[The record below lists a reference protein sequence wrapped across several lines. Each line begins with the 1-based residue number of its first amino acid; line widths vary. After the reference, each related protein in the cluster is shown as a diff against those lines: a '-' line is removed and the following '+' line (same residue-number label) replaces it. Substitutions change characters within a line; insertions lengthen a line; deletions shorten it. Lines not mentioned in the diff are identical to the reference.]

1 MSNDIAITSQ
11 PGATVG
17 TAAAIFS
24 PEGMDRL
31 VRFATLMAD
40 SKATVPAHLAGKPA
54 DCLAVTMQ
62 AAQWGMNP
70 FAVAQKTHVV
80 NGTLGY
86 EAQLVNAV
94 VSSSNLLATR
104 LNYRWDGDWSKVNG
118 KSDKSPSL
126 TVTVWATLKGES
138 EPRELTISMAQA
150 GVRNSPLWEQDPR
163 QQLAYLCVK
172 RWARLNAPDVLLG
185 VYTPDELQETA
196 PRVERDITPTPA
208 TASGMNKLIN
218 SKPEQHQEEKP
229 KSSDDRDP
237 DEMLMSFTDAAG
249 KAESVEKLDLI
260 FNGGVWPDGKK
271 RPGAK
276 DALSGKWLEM
286 AEDVYNVRRN
296 ELNEVPMYHHRGA
309 AAPHL
314 QPREVFMKGAFGKKE
329 LLAVVPLSW
338 STIDRLEQAGEFP
351 SRFWITDRRC
361 AWDQSEVEAWLD
373 KRKAASPATFTGK
386 KPPVDRRVYRPVSAA
401 A

>member
-24 PEGMDRL
+24 PEGMNQL
-31 VRFATLMAD
+31 VRFAELMAQ
-40 SKATVPAHLAGKPA
+40 SKATLPQHLAGKPA

-94 VSSSNLLATR
+94 VSSSNLLTSR

-118 KSDKSPSL
+118 KTDKSPSL
-126 TVTVWATLKGES
+126 TVTVSAVIKGES

-172 RWARLNAPDVLLG
+172 RWARLHAPDVLLG
-185 VYTPDELQETA
+185 MYTPDELQETA
-196 PRVERDITPTPA
+196 PRVERDITPPAA
-208 TASGMNKLIN
+208 TASGMNRMIN
-218 SKPEQHQEEKP
+218 AKPEQNQEEQTRKA
-229 KSSDDRDP
+229 DDRDP
-237 DEMLMSFTDAAG
+237 DEILAAFTGAAMNYNTVADLDNAY
-249 KAESVEKLDLI
+249 KYVAKKL
-260 FNGGVWPDGKK
+260 
-271 RPGAK
+271 AK
-276 DALSGKWLEM
+276 DDERLAK
-286 AEDVYNVRRN
+286 ATDVYSIRRD
-296 ELNEVPMYHHRGA
+296 ELNEVPM
-309 AAPHL
+309 
-314 QPREVFMKGAFGKKE
+314 
-329 LLAVVPLSW
+329 
-338 STIDRLEQAGEFP
+338 
-351 SRFWITDRRC
+351 
-361 AWDQSEVEAWLD
+361 
-373 KRKAASPATFTGK
+373 
-386 KPPVDRRVYRPVSAA
+386 
-401 A
+401 

>member
-40 SKATVPAHLAGKPA
+40 SKATVPQHLAGKPA

-94 VSSSNLLATR
+94 VSSSNLLSTR

-126 TVTVWATLKGES
+126 TVTVSAVLKGEA

-172 RWARLNAPDVLLG
+172 RWARLHAPDVLLG
-185 VYTPDELQETA
+185 VYTPDELQETT
-196 PRVERDITPTPA
+196 PRVERDITPPAA
-208 TASGMNKLIN
+208 TAQGMNSLIN
-218 SKPEQHQEEKP
+218 SKPEQKQEERQQHK
-229 KSSDDRDP
+229 DDRGP
-237 DEMLMSFTDAAG
+237 EEILHAFSGAAMNYNTQADLD
-249 KAESVEKLDLI
+249 KAYKYVAQKLAGDDDLL
-260 FNGGVWPDGKK
+260 
-271 RPGAK
+271 AK
-276 DALSGKWLEM
+276 AT
-286 AEDVYNVRRN
+286 DVYTIRCD
-296 ELNEVPMYHHRGA
+296 ELNEVPM
-309 AAPHL
+309 
-314 QPREVFMKGAFGKKE
+314 
-329 LLAVVPLSW
+329 
-338 STIDRLEQAGEFP
+338 
-351 SRFWITDRRC
+351 
-361 AWDQSEVEAWLD
+361 
-373 KRKAASPATFTGK
+373 
-386 KPPVDRRVYRPVSAA
+386 
-401 A
+401 

>member
-11 PGATVG
+11 HSATVG

-24 PEGMDRL
+24 PEGMNQL
-31 VRFATLMAD
+31 VRFAGLMAE

-118 KSDKSPSL
+118 KTDKSPNL

-163 QQLAYLCVK
+163 QQLAYLCTK
-172 RWARLNAPDVLLG
+172 RWGRLHAPDVLLG
-185 VYTPDELQETA
+185 VYTPDELQEVK
-196 PRVERDITPTPA
+196 PRVERDVTPSPA
-208 TASGMNKLIN
+208 TAAGMNKLIN
-218 SKPEQHQEEKP
+218 AQPEQPQDERK
-229 KSSDDRDP
+229 KADGRDP
-237 DEMLMSFTDAAG
+237 EEMLTAFTDAAMNYNTVADLD
-249 KAESVEKLDLI
+249 KAYKYV
-260 FNGGVWPDGKK
+260 
-271 RPGAK
+271 AK
-276 DALSGKWLEM
+276 NLADDEDRLAK
-286 AEDVYNVRRN
+286 ATDVYSIRRD
-296 ELNEVPMYHHRGA
+296 ELNEVPM
-309 AAPHL
+309 
-314 QPREVFMKGAFGKKE
+314 
-329 LLAVVPLSW
+329 
-338 STIDRLEQAGEFP
+338 
-351 SRFWITDRRC
+351 
-361 AWDQSEVEAWLD
+361 
-373 KRKAASPATFTGK
+373 
-386 KPPVDRRVYRPVSAA
+386 
-401 A
+401 

>member
-24 PEGMDRL
+24 PEGMNQL
-31 VRFATLMAD
+31 VRFAELMAC
-40 SKATVPAHLAGKPA
+40 SKATVPAHLAGKPS

-94 VSSSNLLATR
+94 VSSSNLLSTR

-126 TVTVWATLKGES
+126 TVTVSAVLKGEA

-172 RWARLNAPDVLLG
+172 RWARLHAPDVLLG
-185 VYTPDELQETA
+185 VYTPDELQEAT
-196 PRVERDITPTPA
+196 PRVERDITPPAA
-208 TASGMNKLIN
+208 TAQGMNSLIN
-218 SKPEQHQEEKP
+218 SKPEQKQEERQQHK
-229 KSSDDRDP
+229 DDRGP
-237 DEMLMSFTDAAG
+237 EEILHAFSGAAMNYNTQADLD
-249 KAESVEKLDLI
+249 KAYKYVAQKLAGDDDLL
-260 FNGGVWPDGKK
+260 
-271 RPGAK
+271 AK
-276 DALSGKWLEM
+276 AT
-286 AEDVYNVRRN
+286 DVYTIRCD
-296 ELNEVPMYHHRGA
+296 ELNEVPM
-309 AAPHL
+309 
-314 QPREVFMKGAFGKKE
+314 
-329 LLAVVPLSW
+329 
-338 STIDRLEQAGEFP
+338 
-351 SRFWITDRRC
+351 
-361 AWDQSEVEAWLD
+361 
-373 KRKAASPATFTGK
+373 
-386 KPPVDRRVYRPVSAA
+386 
-401 A
+401 

>member
-104 LNYRWDGDWSKVNG
+104 LNYKWDGDWSKVSG
-118 KSDKSPSL
+118 KTDKSPSL

-138 EPRELTISMAQA
+138 EPRTLTISMAQA

-172 RWARLNAPDVLLG
+172 RWARLHAPNVLLG
-185 VYTPDELQETA
+185 VYTPDELQEAA
-196 PRVERDITPTPA
+196 PRVERDITPPA
-208 TASGMNKLIN
+208 STAAGMNQLIN
-218 SKPEQHQEEKP
+218 SQPDQHHEEKA
-229 KSSDDRDP
+229 KKTDDRAPEDILSGFSSAAMAARNVAEL
-237 DEMLMSFTDAAG
+237 DKAYKYAAHRLAGNQELLDAAT
-249 KAESVEKLDLI
+249 
-260 FNGGVWPDGKK
+260 
-271 RPGAK
+271 
-276 DALSGKWLEM
+276 
-286 AEDVYNVRRN
+286 DVYGIRKD
-296 ELNEVPMYHHRGA
+296 ELNEVPM
-309 AAPHL
+309 
-314 QPREVFMKGAFGKKE
+314 
-329 LLAVVPLSW
+329 
-338 STIDRLEQAGEFP
+338 
-351 SRFWITDRRC
+351 
-361 AWDQSEVEAWLD
+361 
-373 KRKAASPATFTGK
+373 
-386 KPPVDRRVYRPVSAA
+386 
-401 A
+401 

>member
-1 MSNDIAITSQ
+1 MSNELSLTST
-11 PGATVG
+11 PSATIG

-104 LNYRWDGDWSKVNG
+104 LNYRWDGDWTKVNG
-118 KSDKSPSL
+118 KTDKSPNL
-126 TVTVWATLKGES
+126 TVTVSAVLKGEADA
-138 EPRELTISMAQA
+138 RELTISMAQA

-172 RWARLNAPDVLLG
+172 RWARLHAPDVLLG

-208 TASGMNKLIN
+208 TASGMNQLIN
-218 SKPEQHQEEKP
+218 AQPEKHQEDKA
-229 KSSDDRDP
+229 KKADDRAPEDILSGFSSAAMAARNVA
-237 DEMLMSFTDAAG
+237 ELEKAYKYAALRLAGHQTLLDAAT
-249 KAESVEKLDLI
+249 
-260 FNGGVWPDGKK
+260 
-271 RPGAK
+271 
-276 DALSGKWLEM
+276 
-286 AEDVYNVRRN
+286 DVYGIRKD
-296 ELNEVPMYHHRGA
+296 ELNEVPM
-309 AAPHL
+309 
-314 QPREVFMKGAFGKKE
+314 
-329 LLAVVPLSW
+329 
-338 STIDRLEQAGEFP
+338 
-351 SRFWITDRRC
+351 
-361 AWDQSEVEAWLD
+361 
-373 KRKAASPATFTGK
+373 
-386 KPPVDRRVYRPVSAA
+386 
-401 A
+401 

>member
-104 LNYRWDGDWSKVNG
+104 LNYKWDGDWSKVSG
-118 KSDKSPSL
+118 KTEKSPSL

-138 EPRELTISMAQA
+138 EPRTLTISMAQA

-172 RWARLNAPDVLLG
+172 RWARLHAPDVLLG
-185 VYTPDELQETA
+185 VYTPDELQEAA
-196 PRVERDITPTPA
+196 PRVERDITPPA
-208 TASGMNKLIN
+208 STAAGMNQLIN
-218 SKPEQHQEEKP
+218 SQPDQHHEEKA
-229 KSSDDRDP
+229 KKTDDRAPEDILSGFSSAAMAARNVAEL
-237 DEMLMSFTDAAG
+237 DKAYKYAAHRLAGNQELLDAAT
-249 KAESVEKLDLI
+249 
-260 FNGGVWPDGKK
+260 
-271 RPGAK
+271 
-276 DALSGKWLEM
+276 
-286 AEDVYNVRRN
+286 DVYGIRKD
-296 ELNEVPMYHHRGA
+296 ELNEVPM
-309 AAPHL
+309 
-314 QPREVFMKGAFGKKE
+314 
-329 LLAVVPLSW
+329 
-338 STIDRLEQAGEFP
+338 
-351 SRFWITDRRC
+351 
-361 AWDQSEVEAWLD
+361 
-373 KRKAASPATFTGK
+373 
-386 KPPVDRRVYRPVSAA
+386 
-401 A
+401 

>member
-24 PEGMDRL
+24 PEGMNQL
-31 VRFATLMAD
+31 VRFAELMAC
-40 SKATVPAHLAGKPA
+40 SKATVPAHLAGKPS

-94 VSSSNLLATR
+94 VSSSNLLSTR

-126 TVTVWATLKGES
+126 TVTVSAVLKGEA

-172 RWARLNAPDVLLG
+172 RWARLHAPDVLLG
-185 VYTPDELQETA
+185 VYTPDELQEAT
-196 PRVERDITPTPA
+196 PRVERDITPPAA
-208 TASGMNKLIN
+208 TAQGMNSLIN
-218 SKPEQHQEEKP
+218 SKPEQKQEDRQQHK
-229 KSSDDRDP
+229 DDRGPEEILHAFSGAAMNYNTQADL
-237 DEMLMSFTDAAG
+237 DKAYKYVAQKLAGDDDMLA
-249 KAESVEKLDLI
+249 KAT
-260 FNGGVWPDGKK
+260 
-271 RPGAK
+271 
-276 DALSGKWLEM
+276 
-286 AEDVYNVRRN
+286 DVYTIRCD
-296 ELNEVPMYHHRGA
+296 ELNEVPM
-309 AAPHL
+309 
-314 QPREVFMKGAFGKKE
+314 
-329 LLAVVPLSW
+329 
-338 STIDRLEQAGEFP
+338 
-351 SRFWITDRRC
+351 
-361 AWDQSEVEAWLD
+361 
-373 KRKAASPATFTGK
+373 
-386 KPPVDRRVYRPVSAA
+386 
-401 A
+401 

>member
-11 PGATVG
+11 HNATVG

-24 PEGMDRL
+24 PEGMNQL
-31 VRFATLMAD
+31 VKFAELMAQ
-40 SKATVPAHLAGKPA
+40 SKATVPAHLAGKTA

-104 LNYRWDGDWSKVNG
+104 LNYRWDGDWSNVNG
-118 KSDKSPSL
+118 KNDKSPGL

-138 EPRELTISMAQA
+138 EPRTLTISMQQA

-172 RWARLNAPDVLLG
+172 RWSRLHAPDVLLG
-185 VYTPDELQETA
+185 VYTPDELQEAA
-196 PRVERDITPTPA
+196 PRVERDVTPTPA
-208 TASGMNKLIN
+208 TASGMNALIN
-218 SKPEQHQEEKP
+218 AKPEQTK
-229 KSSDDRDP
+229 KSDDRDP
-237 DEMLMSFTDAAG
+237 DEMLKAFTEAAG
-249 KAESVEKLDLI
+249 NAESVEKLDLI
-260 FNGGVWPDGKK
+260 FNGGVWPDKKK

-276 DALSGKWLEM
+276 DALTGKWLEM
-286 AEDVYNVRRN
+286 ADDVYNVRRD
-296 ELNEVPMYHHRGA
+296 ELNEIPM
-309 AAPHL
+309 
-314 QPREVFMKGAFGKKE
+314 
-329 LLAVVPLSW
+329 
-338 STIDRLEQAGEFP
+338 
-351 SRFWITDRRC
+351 
-361 AWDQSEVEAWLD
+361 
-373 KRKAASPATFTGK
+373 
-386 KPPVDRRVYRPVSAA
+386 
-401 A
+401 

>member
-24 PEGMDRL
+24 PEGMNQL
-31 VRFATLMAD
+31 VRFAELMSQ
-40 SKATVPAHLAGKPA
+40 SKATVPQHLAGKPA

-118 KSDKSPSL
+118 KTDKSPNL

-138 EPRELTISMAQA
+138 APRELTISMAQA

-172 RWARLNAPDVLLG
+172 RWARLHSPDVLLG

-196 PRVERDITPTPA
+196 PRVERDITPAPA

-218 SKPEQHQEEKP
+218 SKTEQKQEEHDAGRK
-229 KSSDDRDP
+229 KDDRSP
-237 DEMLMSFTDAAG
+237 
-249 KAESVEKLDLI
+249 EKLLSDFSAYAGGAVTVEELDSAYTAVAKRLSANQDLL
-260 FNGGVWPDGKK
+260 DK
-271 RPGAK
+271 AT
-276 DALSGKWLEM
+276 
-286 AEDVYNVRRN
+286 DVYSIRRD
-296 ELNEVPMYHHRGA
+296 ELNEVPM
-309 AAPHL
+309 
-314 QPREVFMKGAFGKKE
+314 
-329 LLAVVPLSW
+329 
-338 STIDRLEQAGEFP
+338 
-351 SRFWITDRRC
+351 
-361 AWDQSEVEAWLD
+361 
-373 KRKAASPATFTGK
+373 
-386 KPPVDRRVYRPVSAA
+386 
-401 A
+401 

>member
-40 SKATVPAHLAGKPA
+40 SKATVPQHLAGKPA

-94 VSSSNLLATR
+94 VSSSNLLSTR

-126 TVTVWATLKGES
+126 TVTVSAVLKGEA

-172 RWARLNAPDVLLG
+172 RWARLHAPDVLLG
-185 VYTPDELQETA
+185 VYTPDELQETT
-196 PRVERDITPTPA
+196 PRVERDITPPAA
-208 TASGMNKLIN
+208 TAQGMNSLIN
-218 SKPEQHQEEKP
+218 SKPEQKKEERQQHK
-229 KSSDDRDP
+229 DDRDP
-237 DEMLMSFTDAAG
+237 EEILHAFSGAAMNYNTQADLD
-249 KAESVEKLDLI
+249 KAYKYVAQKLAGDDDLL
-260 FNGGVWPDGKK
+260 
-271 RPGAK
+271 AK
-276 DALSGKWLEM
+276 AT
-286 AEDVYNVRRN
+286 DVYTIRCD
-296 ELNEVPMYHHRGA
+296 ELNEVPM
-309 AAPHL
+309 
-314 QPREVFMKGAFGKKE
+314 
-329 LLAVVPLSW
+329 
-338 STIDRLEQAGEFP
+338 
-351 SRFWITDRRC
+351 
-361 AWDQSEVEAWLD
+361 
-373 KRKAASPATFTGK
+373 
-386 KPPVDRRVYRPVSAA
+386 
-401 A
+401 

>member
-40 SKATVPAHLAGKPA
+40 SKATVPQHLAGKPA

-126 TVTVWATLKGES
+126 TVTVSATLKGES

-172 RWARLNAPDVLLG
+172 RWARLHAPDVLLG
-185 VYTPDELQETA
+185 VYTPDELQESQ
-196 PRVERDITPTPA
+196 PRVERDITPAPA

-218 SKPEQHQEEKP
+218 TKPEHSQEERQTR
-229 KSSDDRDP
+229 SQ
-237 DEMLMSFTDAAG
+237 DEILASFTDAAG
-249 KAESVEKLDLI
+249 KAETVEKLDLI
-260 FNGGVWPDGKK
+260 FNGGTWPDGKK
-271 RPGAK
+271 RPGAC
-276 DALSGKWLEM
+276 DAMSDKWLEM
-286 AEDVYNVRRN
+286 ATDVYNIRRD
-296 ELNEVPMYHHRGA
+296 ELNEIQM
-309 AAPHL
+309 
-314 QPREVFMKGAFGKKE
+314 
-329 LLAVVPLSW
+329 
-338 STIDRLEQAGEFP
+338 
-351 SRFWITDRRC
+351 
-361 AWDQSEVEAWLD
+361 
-373 KRKAASPATFTGK
+373 
-386 KPPVDRRVYRPVSAA
+386 
-401 A
+401 

>member
-24 PEGMDRL
+24 PEGMDGL

-104 LNYRWDGDWSKVNG
+104 LNYKWDGDWSKVSG
-118 KSDKSPSL
+118 KTDKSPSL

-138 EPRELTISMAQA
+138 EPRTLTISMAQA

-172 RWARLNAPDVLLG
+172 RWARLHAPDVLLG
-185 VYTPDELQETA
+185 VYTPDELQEAA
-196 PRVERDITPTPA
+196 PRVERDITPPA
-208 TASGMNKLIN
+208 STAAGMNQLIN
-218 SKPEQHQEEKP
+218 SHPDQHHEEKA
-229 KSSDDRDP
+229 KKTDDRAPEDILSGFSSAAMAARNVAEL
-237 DEMLMSFTDAAG
+237 DKAYKYAAHRLAGNQELLDAAT
-249 KAESVEKLDLI
+249 
-260 FNGGVWPDGKK
+260 
-271 RPGAK
+271 
-276 DALSGKWLEM
+276 
-286 AEDVYNVRRN
+286 DVYGIRKD
-296 ELNEVPMYHHRGA
+296 ELNEVPM
-309 AAPHL
+309 
-314 QPREVFMKGAFGKKE
+314 
-329 LLAVVPLSW
+329 
-338 STIDRLEQAGEFP
+338 
-351 SRFWITDRRC
+351 
-361 AWDQSEVEAWLD
+361 
-373 KRKAASPATFTGK
+373 
-386 KPPVDRRVYRPVSAA
+386 
-401 A
+401 

>member
-104 LNYRWDGDWSKVNG
+104 LNYRWDGDWSRISG
-118 KSDKSPSL
+118 KTDKSPNL

-196 PRVERDITPTPA
+196 PRVERDITPAPA

-218 SKPEQHQEEKP
+218 SKPEQKQEEHDAGRK
-229 KSSDDRDP
+229 KDDRSP
-237 DEMLMSFTDAAG
+237 
-249 KAESVEKLDLI
+249 EKLLSDFSAYAGGAVTVEELDSAYTAVAKRLSANQDLL
-260 FNGGVWPDGKK
+260 DK
-271 RPGAK
+271 AT
-276 DALSGKWLEM
+276 
-286 AEDVYNVRRN
+286 DVYTIRRD
-296 ELNEVPMYHHRGA
+296 ELNEVPM
-309 AAPHL
+309 
-314 QPREVFMKGAFGKKE
+314 
-329 LLAVVPLSW
+329 
-338 STIDRLEQAGEFP
+338 
-351 SRFWITDRRC
+351 
-361 AWDQSEVEAWLD
+361 
-373 KRKAASPATFTGK
+373 
-386 KPPVDRRVYRPVSAA
+386 
-401 A
+401 

>member
-80 NGTLGY
+80 NGSLGY

-94 VSSSNLLATR
+94 VSSSNLLSTR

-126 TVTVWATLKGES
+126 TVTVSAVLKGES

-172 RWARLNAPDVLLG
+172 RWARLHAPDVLLG

-196 PRVERDITPTPA
+196 PRVERDITPPSS
-208 TASGMNKLIN
+208 TAAGMNSLIN
-218 SKPEQHQEEKP
+218 AKPDKQHEERTR
-229 KSSDDRDP
+229 KSDGRDP
-237 DEMLMSFTDAAG
+237 DEMLTAFTDAAMNYNTIADLD
-249 KAESVEKLDLI
+249 KAYKYV
-260 FNGGVWPDGKK
+260 
-271 RPGAK
+271 AK
-276 DALSGKWLEM
+276 NLANDDERLSK
-286 AEDVYNVRRN
+286 ATDVYTIRRD
-296 ELNEVPMYHHRGA
+296 ELNEVPM
-309 AAPHL
+309 
-314 QPREVFMKGAFGKKE
+314 
-329 LLAVVPLSW
+329 
-338 STIDRLEQAGEFP
+338 
-351 SRFWITDRRC
+351 
-361 AWDQSEVEAWLD
+361 
-373 KRKAASPATFTGK
+373 
-386 KPPVDRRVYRPVSAA
+386 
-401 A
+401 

>member
-11 PGATVG
+11 PSATVG

-31 VRFATLMAD
+31 VRFANLMAD

-104 LNYRWDGDWSKVNG
+104 LNYKWDGDWSKVSG
-118 KSDKSPSL
+118 KTDKSPSL

-138 EPRELTISMAQA
+138 EPRTLTISMAQA

-172 RWARLNAPDVLLG
+172 RWARLHAPDVLLG

-196 PRVERDITPTPA
+196 PRVERDITPPA
-208 TASGMNKLIN
+208 STAAGMNQLIN
-218 SKPEQHQEEKP
+218 SHPDQHHEEKA
-229 KSSDDRDP
+229 KKTDDRAPEDILSGFSSAAMAARNVAEL
-237 DEMLMSFTDAAG
+237 DKAYKYAAHRLAGNQELLDAAT
-249 KAESVEKLDLI
+249 
-260 FNGGVWPDGKK
+260 
-271 RPGAK
+271 
-276 DALSGKWLEM
+276 
-286 AEDVYNVRRN
+286 DVYGIRKD
-296 ELNEVPMYHHRGA
+296 ELNEVPM
-309 AAPHL
+309 
-314 QPREVFMKGAFGKKE
+314 
-329 LLAVVPLSW
+329 
-338 STIDRLEQAGEFP
+338 
-351 SRFWITDRRC
+351 
-361 AWDQSEVEAWLD
+361 
-373 KRKAASPATFTGK
+373 
-386 KPPVDRRVYRPVSAA
+386 
-401 A
+401 

>member
-24 PEGMDRL
+24 PEGMNQL
-31 VRFATLMAD
+31 VRFAELMAC
-40 SKATVPAHLAGKPA
+40 SKATVPAHLAGKPS

-94 VSSSNLLATR
+94 VSSSNLLSTR

-126 TVTVWATLKGES
+126 TVTVSAVLKGEA

-172 RWARLNAPDVLLG
+172 RWARLHAPDVLLG
-185 VYTPDELQETA
+185 VYTPDELQEAT
-196 PRVERDITPTPA
+196 PRVERDITPPAA
-208 TASGMNKLIN
+208 TAQGMNSMIN
-218 SKPEQHQEEKP
+218 SKPEQKQEERQQHK
-229 KSSDDRDP
+229 DDRGP
-237 DEMLMSFTDAAG
+237 EEILHAFSGAAMNYNTQADLD
-249 KAESVEKLDLI
+249 KAYKYVAQKLAGDDDLL
-260 FNGGVWPDGKK
+260 
-271 RPGAK
+271 AK
-276 DALSGKWLEM
+276 AT
-286 AEDVYNVRRN
+286 DVYTIRCD
-296 ELNEVPMYHHRGA
+296 ELNEVPM
-309 AAPHL
+309 
-314 QPREVFMKGAFGKKE
+314 
-329 LLAVVPLSW
+329 
-338 STIDRLEQAGEFP
+338 
-351 SRFWITDRRC
+351 
-361 AWDQSEVEAWLD
+361 
-373 KRKAASPATFTGK
+373 
-386 KPPVDRRVYRPVSAA
+386 
-401 A
+401 

>member
-104 LNYRWDGDWSKVNG
+104 LNYKWDGDWSKVSG
-118 KSDKSPSL
+118 KTDKSPSL

-138 EPRELTISMAQA
+138 EPRTLTISMAQA

-172 RWARLNAPDVLLG
+172 RWARLHAPDVLLG
-185 VYTPDELQETA
+185 VYTPDELQEAA
-196 PRVERDITPTPA
+196 PRVERDITPPA
-208 TASGMNKLIN
+208 STAAGMNQLIN
-218 SKPEQHQEEKP
+218 SQPDQHHEEKA
-229 KSSDDRDP
+229 KKTDDRAPEDILSGFSSAAMAARNVAEL
-237 DEMLMSFTDAAG
+237 DKAYKYAAHRLAGNQELLDAAT
-249 KAESVEKLDLI
+249 
-260 FNGGVWPDGKK
+260 
-271 RPGAK
+271 
-276 DALSGKWLEM
+276 
-286 AEDVYNVRRN
+286 DVYGIRKD
-296 ELNEVPMYHHRGA
+296 ELNEVHM
-309 AAPHL
+309 
-314 QPREVFMKGAFGKKE
+314 
-329 LLAVVPLSW
+329 
-338 STIDRLEQAGEFP
+338 
-351 SRFWITDRRC
+351 
-361 AWDQSEVEAWLD
+361 
-373 KRKAASPATFTGK
+373 
-386 KPPVDRRVYRPVSAA
+386 
-401 A
+401 

>member
-24 PEGMDRL
+24 PEGMNQL
-31 VRFATLMAD
+31 VRFAELMSQ
-40 SKATVPAHLAGKPA
+40 SKATVPQHLAGKPA

-118 KSDKSPSL
+118 KTDKSPSL

-138 EPRELTISMAQA
+138 APRELTISMAQA

-172 RWARLNAPDVLLG
+172 RWARLHSPDVLLG

-218 SKPEQHQEEKP
+218 SKPEQKQEEHDAGRK
-229 KSSDDRDP
+229 KDDRSP
-237 DEMLMSFTDAAG
+237 
-249 KAESVEKLDLI
+249 EKLLSDFSAYAGGAVTVEELDSAYTAVAKRLSANQDLL
-260 FNGGVWPDGKK
+260 DK
-271 RPGAK
+271 AT
-276 DALSGKWLEM
+276 
-286 AEDVYNVRRN
+286 DVYSIRRN
-296 ELNEVPMYHHRGA
+296 ELNEVPM
-309 AAPHL
+309 
-314 QPREVFMKGAFGKKE
+314 
-329 LLAVVPLSW
+329 
-338 STIDRLEQAGEFP
+338 
-351 SRFWITDRRC
+351 
-361 AWDQSEVEAWLD
+361 
-373 KRKAASPATFTGK
+373 
-386 KPPVDRRVYRPVSAA
+386 
-401 A
+401 

>member
-104 LNYRWDGDWSKVNG
+104 LNYKWDGDWSKVSG
-118 KSDKSPSL
+118 KTDKSPSL

-138 EPRELTISMAQA
+138 EPRTLTISMAQA

-172 RWARLNAPDVLLG
+172 RWARLHAPDVLLG

-196 PRVERDITPTPA
+196 PRVERDITPPA
-208 TASGMNKLIN
+208 STAAGMNQLIN
-218 SKPEQHQEEKP
+218 SHPDQHQEEKA
-229 KSSDDRDP
+229 KKTDDRAPEDILSGFSSAAMAARNVAEL
-237 DEMLMSFTDAAG
+237 DKAYKYAAHRLAGNQELLDAAT
-249 KAESVEKLDLI
+249 
-260 FNGGVWPDGKK
+260 
-271 RPGAK
+271 
-276 DALSGKWLEM
+276 
-286 AEDVYNVRRN
+286 DVYGIRKD
-296 ELNEVPMYHHRGA
+296 ELNEVPM
-309 AAPHL
+309 
-314 QPREVFMKGAFGKKE
+314 
-329 LLAVVPLSW
+329 
-338 STIDRLEQAGEFP
+338 
-351 SRFWITDRRC
+351 
-361 AWDQSEVEAWLD
+361 
-373 KRKAASPATFTGK
+373 
-386 KPPVDRRVYRPVSAA
+386 
-401 A
+401 

>member
-104 LNYRWDGDWSKVNG
+104 LNYKWDGDWSKVSG
-118 KSDKSPSL
+118 KTDKSPSL

-138 EPRELTISMAQA
+138 EPRTLTISMAQA

-172 RWARLNAPDVLLG
+172 RWARLHAPDVLLG
-185 VYTPDELQETA
+185 VYTPDELQEA
-196 PRVERDITPTPA
+196 QPRVERDITPAPA
-208 TASGMNKLIN
+208 TAAGMNKLIN
-218 SKPEQHQEEKP
+218 TKPEHSQEERQTR
-229 KSSDDRDP
+229 SQ
-237 DEMLMSFTDAAG
+237 DEILASFTDAAG
-249 KAESVEKLDLI
+249 KAETVEKLDLI
-260 FNGGVWPDGKK
+260 FNGGTWPDGKK
-271 RPGAK
+271 RPGAC
-276 DALSGKWLEM
+276 DAMSDKWLEM
-286 AEDVYNVRRN
+286 ATDVYNIRRE
-296 ELNEVPMYHHRGA
+296 ELNE
-309 AAPHL
+309 
-314 QPREVFMKGAFGKKE
+314 
-329 LLAVVPLSW
+329 
-338 STIDRLEQAGEFP
+338 
-351 SRFWITDRRC
+351 ITM
-361 AWDQSEVEAWLD
+361 
-373 KRKAASPATFTGK
+373 
-386 KPPVDRRVYRPVSAA
+386 
-401 A
+401 